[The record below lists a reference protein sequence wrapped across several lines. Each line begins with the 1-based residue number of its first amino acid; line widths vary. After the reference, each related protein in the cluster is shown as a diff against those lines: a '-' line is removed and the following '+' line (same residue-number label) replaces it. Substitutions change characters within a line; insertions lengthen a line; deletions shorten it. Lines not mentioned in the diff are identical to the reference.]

1 MKPIVFLFLG
11 IFLCNSFNA
20 RGQEEEALS
29 PALISIE
36 VKNSLQEHDRQK
48 KLKEKQ
54 LLNTSTEGVNQEQW
68 KSYKKVV
75 EKVQD
80 RLRKVDFILQAIP
93 TGYALSQKYRDIK
106 ANQRQIVREIR
117 TAPQTIKEVLPNQI
131 KFVDDLQMVIR
142 FLTGIIASY
151 GAMNQMERADRQ
163 ILLNHALAEV
173 DRLNSNSYATLCII
187 RDAKEQARIK
197 KSMFDYYIQRD
208 KELVEDLLKN
218 IKRL

>member
-1 MKPIVFLFLG
+1 M
-11 IFLCNSFNA
+11 
-20 RGQEEEALS
+20 
-29 PALISIE
+29 
-36 VKNSLQEHDRQK
+36 
-48 KLKEKQ
+48 
-54 LLNTSTEGVNQEQW
+54 
-68 KSYKKVV
+68 
-75 EKVQD
+75 
-80 RLRKVDFILQAIP
+80 RKIDFILQAIP

-117 TAPQTIKEVLPNQI
+117 TAPQAIKEVLPNQI

-142 FLTGIIASY
+142 FLTGIIVSY

-163 ILLNHALAEV
+163 MLLNHALAEV